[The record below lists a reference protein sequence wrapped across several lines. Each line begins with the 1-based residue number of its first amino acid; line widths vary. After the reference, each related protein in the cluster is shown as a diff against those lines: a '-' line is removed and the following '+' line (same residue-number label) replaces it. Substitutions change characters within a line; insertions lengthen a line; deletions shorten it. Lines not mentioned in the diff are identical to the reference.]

1 MCYEEVSVQI
11 RCVWQFRIGLARP
24 WEIVSVE
31 ANGSQIIELK
41 NSLNFEPHVPSPLIT
56 REEGRMRSDIPLFYK
71 WSVVN
76 CQRLTIYAIV
86 ISRMA

>member
-1 MCYEEVSVQI
+1 MKAKFLIPLLAFGVLV
-11 RCVWQFRIGLARP
+11 VFLAMGL
-24 WEIVSVE
+24 
-31 ANGSQIIELK
+31 G
-41 NSLNFEPHVPSPLIT
+41 LNPRDVPSPLIT
-56 REEGRMRSDIPLFYK
+56 REEGRMLSDIPLFYK